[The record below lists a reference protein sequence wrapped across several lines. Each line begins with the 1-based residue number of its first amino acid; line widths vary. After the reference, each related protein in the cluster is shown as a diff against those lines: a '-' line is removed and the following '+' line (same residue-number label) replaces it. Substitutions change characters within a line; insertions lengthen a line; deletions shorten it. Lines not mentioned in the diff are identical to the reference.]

1 MKSSK
6 IIQSR
11 TEMKARQINFFNTSS
26 YLPGFHPLVYAPK
39 QEVKPSKEVY
49 PCPV

>member
-11 TEMKARQINFFNTSS
+11 TEMKARQINFFNAYS
-26 YLPGFHPLVYAPK
+26 YLQDFIL
-39 QEVKPSKEVY
+39 
-49 PCPV
+49 